1 MASAIPFPSRE
12 LAGLAD
18 RSWLLGYP
26 VVYALGKEHISEIIR
41 NLSTKSLHLFKISV
55 CRIVS
60 NLAILRIVSRDN
72 NKVRIL
78 QAYIPK

>member
-1 MASAIPFPSRE
+1 MASAIPFLVME
-12 LAGLAD
+12 L
-18 RSWLLGYP
+18 
-26 VVYALGKEHISEIIR
+26 VVYAFGKEHISEAIR

-60 NLAILRIVSRDN
+60 NLAIPRIVSRDN

-78 QAYIPK
+78 QVLIRLT